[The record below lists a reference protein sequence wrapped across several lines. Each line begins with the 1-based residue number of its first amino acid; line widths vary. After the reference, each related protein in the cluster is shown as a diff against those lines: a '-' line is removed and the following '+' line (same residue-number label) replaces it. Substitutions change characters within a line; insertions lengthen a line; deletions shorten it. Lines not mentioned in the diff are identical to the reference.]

1 MDTSLLFPILL
12 FIVAFLYANV
22 GHGGASGYLALMALF
37 GTAPEAMRPTALLL
51 NLFVSLTAFLQF
63 QRAGHFK
70 RRIFLPFA
78 LASVPL
84 SFLGGMLSVD
94 AVLYKRTLGLL
105 LLVPVARL
113 LFLPNPAKE
122 EMRPALTGWSLLI
135 GAGIGFLSGL
145 IGIGG
150 GILLSP
156 VLLMLRWTDQRQT
169 AAVSALFIFVNS
181 LAGLGGQLT
190 KGVALGQ
197 EMLLP
202 VAVALTCGLLGA
214 WTGAFRYG
222 QNALRYTL
230 AGVLAL
236 AAYKLLLTGA

>member
-63 QRAGHFK
+63 QRAGHFN

-94 AVLYKRTLGLL
+94 AVLYKRMLGLL

-113 LFLPNPAKE
+113 LFLPTP
-122 EMRPALTGWSLLI
+122 LLI

-202 VAVALTCGLLGA
+202 VAVALTGGLLGA